1 MTGRKLLAASVG
13 VVVGAGLIT
22 VVAASSAQAHSW
34 HSVGTS
40 GWAYTDSRRPTQ
52 SFVNPSGDAP
62 IGAWVDE
69 DSHKHRSRSYF
80 SFDVSRFVG
89 TVVHEARFTIGERSA
104 ADCTAAQPVELWR
117 TDPIKPTTSWKSKPR
132 RHELLGTVMA
142 GGDTTCPGYLEWDIA
157 STLRRLAEH
166 NQQTLTVEI
175 RVPHGHEHDLSHG
188 RTLAPTPWIN
198 VTANYA
204 PTVTRIGLNFPE
216 WACGTE
222 TSPQPVGPRNYGLMV
237 QGADA
242 DNFVDT
248 LTGHFAAWPVG
259 HDDQRSE
266 QSGSTFPRFSSVE
279 WEMSQYPHGT
289 VVAWT
294 ARVSDGHDYSAWAE
308 PCYVVVDRERPA
320 APLVTS
326 AKYPNDGQPHGGPEV
341 PGTFTFSPNGSADVV
356 GYEWGMFGD
365 TSSYIAAPAPGEPV
379 TFEYTP
385 MAFTVSL
392 SVRSIDSASN
402 PSPVTQY
409 DFRVRN
415 TAPNVKLTMG
425 GVGLPSRLEIST
437 NVAGVSEFGYR
448 LDEQDE
454 VRIPASAAGTADVQ
468 VVFPQVGFAR
478 LQVRSYIGAEYIGGR
493 TQNPRITD
501 RPFVESTDFAFP
513 DHNGVV
519 GRPGSF
525 TFRPGRAGV
534 VEYEYSFSYDLTH
547 EDPVRIGAAADGS
560 VVLNWIPP
568 EPNWYVLTVRSIDA
582 DGVFSEFTQHEF
594 AAIDTRP
601 YVYSSFYPEYGAWGG
616 VGIAGDFSFD
626 TLMPDAEAFHY
637 QLNDGPEQIVEAEF
651 GSARVVLTPDRSGS
665 NTLSVRTRFL
675 DGSFSPTQ
683 SYTFQ
688 VSDTSS

>member
-1 MTGRKLLAASVG
+1 VIVRKLLAAAIG
-13 VVVGAGLIT
+13 VVVGTGLLT
-22 VVAASSAQAHSW
+22 VVAASPAQAHSW
-34 HSVGTS
+34 HSVWTS

-52 SFVNPSGDAP
+52 SFVNPSGNAP
-62 IGAWVDE
+62 IGAWEDE
-69 DSHKHRSRSYF
+69 NGEKHRSRSYF

-89 TVVHEARFTIGERSA
+89 NVVHEARLIIGERSA
-104 ADCTAAQPVELWR
+104 ADCATAQSVELWR
-117 TDPIKPTTSWKSKPR
+117 TDPIKPTTSWKSTPR
-132 RHELLGTVMA
+132 RHELLGTITA
-142 GGDTTCPGYLEWDIA
+142 GGGGTCPGYLGWDIA
-157 STLRRLAEH
+157 PALRRLAEH
-166 NQQTLTVEI
+166 GKQTLTVEI
-175 RVPHGHEHDLSHG
+175 RVPHGHEHNLSHG
-188 RTLAPTPWIN
+188 RTFAPTPWID

-222 TSPQPVGPRNYGLMV
+222 ASPQPVGPRNYGLMV

-242 DNFVDT
+242 DNFDN

-259 HDDQRSE
+259 HDDQRAE
-266 QSGSTFPRFSSVE
+266 RTGSTNPRQSAVE

-294 ARVSDGHDYSAWAE
+294 ARVYDGHDYSAWAE
-308 PCYVVVDRERPA
+308 PCYVIVDSDRPA

-341 PGTFTFSPNGSADVV
+341 PGTFTLSANGSTDVV
-356 GYEWGMFGD
+356 RYEWGLSGEPIFP
-365 TSSYIAAPAPGEPV
+365 IAAAAPGEPV
-379 TFEYTP
+379 TLEITP
-385 MAFTVSL
+385 TTFTVRL

-402 PSPVTQY
+402 PSPVTLY
-409 DFRVRN
+409 EFRVRN
-415 TAPNVKLTMG
+415 TAPDLKLTMG

-437 NVAGVSEFGYR
+437 NVAGVTEFGYR
-448 LDEQDE
+448 IDEQEE
-454 VRIPASAAGTADVQ
+454 VRFPASSEGTADVQ

-478 LQVRSYIGAEYIGGR
+478 LQVRSYIGAEFIGGR

-547 EDPVRIGAAADGS
+547 EDPVRIDAAPDGS
-560 VVLNWIPP
+560 AVLNWTPP
-568 EPNWYVLTVRSIDA
+568 EPNWYVLTVRGIDA
-582 DGVFSEFTQHEF
+582 DGVFSESTQYEF

-601 YVYSSFYPEYGAWGG
+601 YVYSSIYPEYGAWGG

-626 TLMPDAEAFHY
+626 TLMPEAIAFHY
-637 QLNDGPEQIVEAEF
+637 QFNDGPEQIVEADF
-651 GSARVVLTPDRSGS
+651 GSARVVFTPDRSGS
-665 NTLSVRTRFL
+665 NTLSVRTRFS
-675 DGSFSPTQ
+675 DGSFSP
-683 SYTFQ
+683 SLNYTFQ
-688 VSDTSS
+688 VSDTTS